1 MGGILLK
8 VVMPGLVWQVAKYA
22 FVGVVATAVNFVVAE
37 ICAAHVW
44 PCLTANDLLVQW
56 GVFDLTDA
64 AFVITDSTRA
74 VRAVY
79 CNFAGFFVANL
90 VCWFLNRLFVFTPG
104 RHRWFVEYALF
115 LAGSGF
121 AIACGSA
128 AIWALV
134 KFYGVQTSWSFII
147 NVVVSVAVNFVVRK
161 FFVFKG

>member
-1 MGGILLK
+1 MSKLFLGKLLWQIFKYGVVGIL
-8 VVMPGLVWQVAKYA
+8 
-22 FVGVVATAVNFVVAE
+22 ATVINLVVAE

-64 AFVITDSTRA
+64 TFVITDSTRA